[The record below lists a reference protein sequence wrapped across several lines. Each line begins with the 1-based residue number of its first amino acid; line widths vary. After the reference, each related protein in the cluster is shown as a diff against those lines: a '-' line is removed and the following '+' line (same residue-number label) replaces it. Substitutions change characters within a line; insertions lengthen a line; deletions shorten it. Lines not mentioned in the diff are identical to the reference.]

1 LILDLFFN
9 YNLFFFL
16 FFFKAIFTILEKLL
30 LESDMEDI
38 MKIMKNLKWHIND
51 DDVLI
56 NTIEKIKVPE
66 WILKEFSDLFSNYI

>member
-1 LILDLFFN
+1 LDLFFN
-9 YNLFFFL
+9 YNLIFFKLL

>member
-1 LILDLFFN
+1 
-9 YNLFFFL
+9 
-16 FFFKAIFTILEKLL
+16 LEKLL